1 MNPRLVIIIGLLAHS
16 YQAQCQT
23 ATSASTLMLRRHVA
37 DIRFFSK
44 KPMESGVLFD
54 LDDSTLTL
62 APIDGLKPKVKALVA
77 KYGGRL
83 PSTDSI
89 RRFLPLRTYRY
100 SQIRRLTLH
109 RRGHAAKGFLI
120 GIGVGA
126 AAGFISGDDPPGFI
140 AFSAAEKAVVFS
152 IPGSLVGLIVGAAVT
167 QSVNAKEQS
176 IAAEVPARFRKFTI
190 VEQVKQANLYTP

>member
-1 MNPRLVIIIGLLAHS
+1 MNPRLIIIIGLLVHS
-16 YQAQCQT
+16 YLAYCQT
-23 ATSASTLMLRRHVA
+23 PASVSTLMLRRHVA

-44 KPMESGVLFD
+44 RPMESGILFD

-62 APIDGLKPKVKALVA
+62 APIRGLKSKVKALVEN
-77 KYGGRL
+77 YGGRL
-83 PSTDSI
+83 PATDSV

-120 GIGVGA
+120 GMGIGA
-126 AAGFISGDDPPGFI
+126 AAGFISGDDPPGII
-140 AFSAAEKAVVFS
+140 AFSGAEKALVFS
-152 IPGSLVGLIVGAAVT
+152 VPASLVGLVVGAAVT
-167 QSVNAKEQS
+167 KSVNAKEQS
-176 IAAEVPARFRKFTI
+176 VAAEVPARLRKFTI